1 MKNST
6 KLILA
11 AVALAAAASAQAQ
24 YTPGNNKL
32 LLGFSTATST
42 GDLVIDLGSFSS
54 LPSGVDLNTSG
65 NTGFGSDAALLTALE
80 NVHLGNG
87 SVNSLIWGVVGGNGN
102 NAPTSYNIYTTVA
115 HGTTYPHINAANIP
129 NAVADVDTLGLSIA
143 SGKSVVVNPLA
154 LNGNSV
160 TEIMHNAG
168 GTAALQADW
177 TDPTTTTSATF
188 GNSGTQYAVEDL
200 YYQQKGQVGGT
211 LEGAFTLGSDGS
223 VVWNAT
229 AVPEP
234 TTYGLLAGLG
244 VLALSLRRHL
254 TRKQS

>member
-11 AVALAAAASAQAQ
+11 AVALAAATSAQAQ
-24 YTPGNNKL
+24 YTPGNNEM
-32 LLGFSTATST
+32 LLGFSTASST

-65 NTGFGSDAALLTALE
+65 NTGFGSDAALKTAL
-80 NVHLGNG
+80 GQNG
-87 SVNSLIWGVVGGNGN
+87 LSLNSLIWGVVGGNGD

-115 HGTTYPHINAANIP
+115 HGGQYPNLPQNGIP
-129 NAVADVDTLGLSIA
+129 NAMGGVDTLGLSIT
-143 SGKSVVVNPLA
+143 SGKSAIVNPVQ

-160 TEIMHNAG
+160 TEIMHNAAG
-168 GTAALQADW
+168 SAALQIDW
-177 TDPTTTTSATF
+177 TDPTTTTSGTF
-188 GNSGTQYAVEDL
+188 ASGGTQYAVEDL

-223 VVWNAT
+223 IVFNAV

-244 VLALSLRRHL
+244 LLALSLRRHL